1 MCPREILETLWY
13 HLIGSTKSVPQ
24 YIIGI
29 NCSTLNNNNNKQE
42 RTMNLFDIWL
52 ITMIVSVAINFI
64 LVALLF
70 VKIFEKKELQEKL
83 YQNNDDFLKVIN
95 TLRGQQRKQHDENRE
110 WVNSIQIQKRR
121 DKNG

>member
-1 MCPREILETLWY
+1 
-13 HLIGSTKSVPQ
+13 
-24 YIIGI
+24 
-29 NCSTLNNNNNKQE
+29 
-42 RTMNLFDIWL
+42 MNLFDIWL

-83 YQNNDDFLKVIN
+83 YKNNDDFLKVIN
-95 TLRGQQRKQHDENRE
+95 TLRGQQRKQRDEDRE

>member
-1 MCPREILETLWY
+1 
-13 HLIGSTKSVPQ
+13 
-24 YIIGI
+24 
-29 NCSTLNNNNNKQE
+29 
-42 RTMNLFDIWL
+42 MNLFDIWL

-70 VKIFEKKELQEKL
+70 VKILEKKELQEKL

-95 TLRGQQRKQHDENRE
+95 TLRGQQRKQRDEDRE
-110 WVNSIQIQKRR
+110 WINSIQIQKRR

>member
-1 MCPREILETLWY
+1 
-13 HLIGSTKSVPQ
+13 
-24 YIIGI
+24 
-29 NCSTLNNNNNKQE
+29 
-42 RTMNLFDIWL
+42 MNLFDIWL

-95 TLRGQQRKQHDENRE
+95 TLRGQQRKQHDENRK

>member
-1 MCPREILETLWY
+1 
-13 HLIGSTKSVPQ
+13 
-24 YIIGI
+24 
-29 NCSTLNNNNNKQE
+29 
-42 RTMNLFDIWL
+42 MNLFDIWL
-52 ITMIVSVAINFI
+52 IAIIVSVAINFI

-83 YQNNDDFLKVIN
+83 YKNNDDFLKVIN
-95 TLRGQQRKQHDENRE
+95 TIRGQQRKQRDKDRE

>member
-1 MCPREILETLWY
+1 
-13 HLIGSTKSVPQ
+13 
-24 YIIGI
+24 
-29 NCSTLNNNNNKQE
+29 
-42 RTMNLFDIWL
+42 MNLFDIWL

-95 TLRGQQRKQHDENRE
+95 TIRGEQNKEAEQQRRWIE
-110 WVNSIQIQKRR
+110 SIQLQKSKER
-121 DKNG
+121 

>member
-1 MCPREILETLWY
+1 
-13 HLIGSTKSVPQ
+13 
-24 YIIGI
+24 
-29 NCSTLNNNNNKQE
+29 
-42 RTMNLFDIWL
+42 MNLFDIWL

-70 VKIFEKKELQEKL
+70 VKIFEKKELQEKI
-83 YQNNDDFLKVIN
+83 YKNNDDFLKVIN
-95 TLRGQQRKQHDENRE
+95 TLRGQQRKQRDEDRE

>member
-1 MCPREILETLWY
+1 
-13 HLIGSTKSVPQ
+13 
-24 YIIGI
+24 
-29 NCSTLNNNNNKQE
+29 
-42 RTMNLFDIWL
+42 MNLFDIWL

-95 TLRGQQRKQHDENRE
+95 TLRGRQRKQRDEDRE